1 MFGIKPAGINHVG
14 CRFGEGFSI
23 YMWGVTVAR
32 RDIDWGMAASQRQN
46 LLWHFYALSLV

>member
-32 RDIDWGMAASQRQN
+32 RDIDWVMAGSQGQN
-46 LLWHFYALSLV
+46 LHWHFYALSLV